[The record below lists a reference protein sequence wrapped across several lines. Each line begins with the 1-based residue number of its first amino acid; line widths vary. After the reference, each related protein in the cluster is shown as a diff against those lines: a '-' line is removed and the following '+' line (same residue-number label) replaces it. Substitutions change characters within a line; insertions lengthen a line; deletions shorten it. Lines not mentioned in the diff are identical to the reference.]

1 MVKTMEWQGQSLLL
15 LDQTKLPSEI
25 ITILCKDYRRVGEA
39 IKRLEVRGAP
49 AIGAAAAFGMVLG
62 WQELASRYADFS
74 QETLLIEFKK
84 IKNFTD
90 LDDKVFF
97 INVFLKLQYYLVES
111 F

>member
-1 MVKTMEWQGQSLLL
+1 MEWQGQSLLL

-84 IKNFTD
+84 IKTFCF
-90 LDDKVFF
+90 LLARQQLILVGQLKKY
-97 INVFLKLQYYLVES
+97 INMLLL
-111 F
+111 

>member
-84 IKNFTD
+84 IKKCLTNEQRFD
-90 LDDKVFF
+90 R
-97 INVFLKLQYYLVES
+97 IIKLSQES
-111 F
+111 KTKNIDN

>member
-84 IKNFTD
+84 IKNFC
-90 LDDKVFF
+90 
-97 INVFLKLQYYLVES
+97 FLLARQQLILVGTVEKII
-111 F
+111 

>member
-62 WQELASRYADFS
+62 WQELASGCLAP
-74 QETLLIEFKK
+74 QFKRLHLGVPIVAQLK
-84 IKNFTD
+84 PP
-90 LDDKVFF
+90 
-97 INVFLKLQYYLVES
+97 NV
-111 F
+111 

>member
-1 MVKTMEWQGQSLLL
+1 MEWQGQSLLL

-62 WQELASRYADFS
+62 WQELASRYADSS

-84 IKNFTD
+84 IKNFFARQQ
-90 LDDKVFF
+90 LILVGQLKKY
-97 INVFLKLQYYLVES
+97 INMLLL
-111 F
+111 

>member
-49 AIGAAAAFGMVLG
+49 AIGAAAAF
-62 WQELASRYADFS
+62 
-74 QETLLIEFKK
+74 
-84 IKNFTD
+84 
-90 LDDKVFF
+90 
-97 INVFLKLQYYLVES
+97 
-111 F
+111 